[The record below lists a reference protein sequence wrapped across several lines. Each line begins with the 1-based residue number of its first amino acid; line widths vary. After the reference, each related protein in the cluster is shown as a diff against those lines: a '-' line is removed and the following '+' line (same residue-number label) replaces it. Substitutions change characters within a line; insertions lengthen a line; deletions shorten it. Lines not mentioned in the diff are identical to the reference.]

1 MDNEPTAL
9 FETYESDFITLVDAV
24 KVKLD
29 GEAKD
34 AQGEARK
41 ALLRRSDMEL
51 DEADEMI
58 SQMEIEIQGMLQSIK
73 PRYQTKVKNHK
84 TELNA
89 LKKRTREL
97 HATANRSELLS
108 TSSNLYGA
116 SSPSDDPYS
125 NSDRSRLLAGTA
137 SLEDSTRRLADS
149 HTLALQTEDVGAD
162 ILRNLRGQREQ
173 IEHSRDTLSRAD
185 RSLDKASGTLKR
197 MIKRMHMQRYTTI
210 AIVAVLIILILL
222 ILWFKLT

>member
-9 FETYESDFITLVDAV
+9 FETYENDFIALVNAV

-41 ALLRRSDMEL
+41 ALLRRADMEL

-73 PRYQTKVKNHK
+73 PRYQTKVKNSK
-84 TELNA
+84 AELNA

-97 HATANRSELLS
+97 HASANRHELLS
-108 TSSNLYGA
+108 TPSNLYGA
-116 SSPSDDPYS
+116 SAPSDDPYS
-125 NSDRSRLLAGTA
+125 SSDRSRLLAGTT
-137 SLEDSTRRLADS
+137 SLEDSSRRLANS
-149 HTLALQTEDVGAD
+149 HTIALETEEMGAD

-173 IEHSRDTLSRAD
+173 IEHSRDTLTRAD

-197 MIKRMHMQRYTTI
+197 MIKRMYVQKYTTI
-210 AIVAVLIILILL
+210 AIIVVLVILIGV